1 MKEEDPKADEI
12 IRAIT
17 GAFDNVVLGNG
28 VGLFQAQ
35 AIDDYKSETEQQ
47 ESRSR
52 DEKQD
57 WRLISIADLN
67 KCNSSLSFFDAEGMR
82 FHLPAFLIAELK
94 GEYNFGIEFCLTHLS
109 EYRKSKFS
117 LLNTEQRASIRELL
131 NYMFNL
137 DPEGFSS
144 IDIVNALIGFWSEE
158 ND

>member
-1 MKEEDPKADEI
+1 MKNEDLKSDEI
-12 IRAIT
+12 IKVIT
-17 GAFDNVVLGNG
+17 SVFDSVVLGNG

-35 AIDDYKSETEQQ
+35 AIDDYKSEAEQQ
-47 ESRSR
+47 ESRLS

-82 FHLPAFLIAELK
+82 FHLPAFLVAELK
-94 GEYNFGIEFCLTHLS
+94 GEYDFGIDFCLAHLS
-109 EYRKSKFS
+109 GYRESQFL
-117 LLNTEQRASIRELL
+117 LLNAEQRASIRELL